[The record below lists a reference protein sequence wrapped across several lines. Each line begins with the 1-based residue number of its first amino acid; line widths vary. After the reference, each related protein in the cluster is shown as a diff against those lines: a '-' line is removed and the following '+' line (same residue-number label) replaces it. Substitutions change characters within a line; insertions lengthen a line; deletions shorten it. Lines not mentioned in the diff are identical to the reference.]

1 MPKALCLISLV
12 ASILVAVLF
21 LADAAMGMLGMA
33 DMAPL
38 RGRQLTDGHRLRA
51 PGCRHDLHE
60 LVDLSRATLTPA
72 SITVRCTPYDA
83 RRTMHTVRWTSKS
96 VDHDLPTQPRC
107 TIQPHHI

>member
-38 RGRQLTDGHRLRA
+38 GGANLTMDIVFVLLG
-51 PGCRHDLHE
+51 
-60 LVDLSRATLTPA
+60 ATMIYMSWLTY
-72 SITVRCTPYDA
+72 REQ
-83 RRTMHTVRWTSKS
+83 R
-96 VDHDLPTQPRC
+96 
-107 TIQPHHI
+107 